1 MHLDT
6 EKNPSRVINQQNKN
20 TKIARSR
27 QLLPQQ
33 NTLPQ
38 NTEEL
43 KSKKEKTFFYEEE
56 RSLLFFHKLVFFL
69 LVSLANSRSKFSHH
83 Y

>member
-1 MHLDT
+1 MRLDT

-43 KSKKEKTFFYEEE
+43 KSKKEKTFF
-56 RSLLFFHKLVFFL
+56 
-69 LVSLANSRSKFSHH
+69 
-83 Y
+83 